1 MEEHMYIKC
10 VCVCVCVCIHTNIYN
25 REVRESKERG
35 GGGCMK
41 NRRRKDGRGRRKEE
55 PGINIDYLHG
65 GNLGDHFLH
74 IYELLNVITMKMLLF
89 TTKKEIFKLKNNETN
104 RKHFRHN

>member
-1 MEEHMYIKC
+1 MC
-10 VCVCVCVCIHTNIYN
+10 VCVCVCVHTNIYN

-35 GGGCMK
+35 GGGWMK

>member
-1 MEEHMYIKC
+1 MC
-10 VCVCVCVCIHTNIYN
+10 VCVYTHTNIYN

-35 GGGCMK
+35 GGGWMK
-41 NRRRKDGRGRRKEE
+41 NGRRKDGRGRRKEE
-55 PGINIDYLHG
+55 SVINIDYLHS